1 MKHKLITT
9 IAAVLL
15 LGCATT
21 SKQQSIKKV
30 TKPILPTVL
39 YAGHVTVFEGINVLL
54 SAPLHITSGQKASFR
69 VANKESVSIGVDILV
84 VHEPDGK
91 SFCSI
96 GYNIKKDGREVSGQ
110 YYWPV
115 MRHTKIKLDD
125 YVVDVNLKQRLY
137 E

>member
-1 MKHKLITT
+1 SRIM
-9 IAAVLL
+9 
-15 LGCATT
+15 
-21 SKQQSIKKV
+21 Q
-30 TKPILPTVL
+30 
-39 YAGHVTVFEGINVLL
+39 
-54 SAPLHITSGQKASFR
+54 R
-69 VANKESVSIGVDILV
+69 SVSIIALRIYIRTSSQVLF
-84 VHEPDGK
+84 DGK

-125 YVVDVNLKQRLY
+125 YVVDVNLKQHLY